1 MAENLFL
8 PKTIEYQPGKENKN
22 KGTVV
27 ITPCYPGYGTT
38 LGSALRRVLLSS
50 LAGVAIDAVKIKGAR
65 HEFGT
70 LPGIKEDLLE
80 IILNLKAVRF
90 KPKVELPHPLV
101 LEFKTQKEGIVK
113 AREILTGPEVEVV
126 NPNLKIAEITDKKA
140 SLGMKLWLAKG
151 YGWVSAD
158 EKSREGREEGTI
170 IIDSIFNP
178 VFKVAPQIENVRVGK
193 RNDYEKLSLVIET
206 DSTLS
211 PLEAFLKAVD
221 LLAEE
226 FTFLKKGGEK
236 LLGVKKETTKKIKK
250 KVVKTKKEK

>member
-8 PKTIEYQPGKENKN
+8 PKTIEYQPDKENKN

-90 KPKVELPHPLV
+90 KPKVELPSPLV

-126 NPNLKIAEITDKKA
+126 NPNLKIAEITEDI
-140 SLGMKLWLAKG
+140 KLKES
-151 YGWVSAD
+151 VS
-158 EKSREGREEGTI
+158 EKL
-170 IIDSIFNP
+170 N
-178 VFKVAPQIENVRVGK
+178 
-193 RNDYEKLSLVIET
+193 KLSLNRWSIP
-206 DSTLS
+206 DILS
-211 PLEAFLKAVD
+211 KPLLSAAKTTAADAAAPNCKALPGISKMPSSPSVPAPKAATPKEADIVPPMFSSEVNIL
-221 LLAEE
+221 
-226 FTFLKKGGEK
+226 
-236 LLGVKKETTKKIKK
+236 VK
-250 KVVKTKKEK
+250 